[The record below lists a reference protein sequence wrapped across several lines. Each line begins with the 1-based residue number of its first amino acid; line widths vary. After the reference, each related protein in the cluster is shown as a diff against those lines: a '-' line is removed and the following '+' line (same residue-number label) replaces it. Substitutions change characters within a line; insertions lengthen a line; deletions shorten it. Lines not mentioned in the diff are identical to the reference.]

1 MPSQRIV
8 AGAITIENEFFTD
21 QRGSGRIVRTYQ
33 AGQIIS
39 SVRQYFT
46 EQQPAPAHSTIKL
59 GRFIAEQTKRR
70 RQSANLLNGGGS
82 SDDDELGIIVGPITP
97 R

>member
-1 MPSQRIV
+1 MASQRIV

-33 AGQIIS
+33 AGQLIS

-46 EQQPAPAHSTIKL
+46 EQQPAPVRNTIRL
-59 GRFIAEQTKRR
+59 GRFIAEQAKRR
-70 RQSANLLNGGGS
+70 QQSLLVNGG
-82 SDDDELGIIVGPITP
+82 DDNEERPIHVGPITP

>member
-8 AGAITIENEFFTD
+8 AGVIIIENESFTD

-33 AGQIIS
+33 AGQLIA

-46 EQQPAPAHSTIKL
+46 EQQPAPARNIIRT
-59 GRFIAEQTKRR
+59 GRFIAEQTKRNGQ
-70 RQSANLLNGGGS
+70 QSILGSGG
-82 SDDDELGIIVGPITP
+82 DDNEERPIHVGPITP